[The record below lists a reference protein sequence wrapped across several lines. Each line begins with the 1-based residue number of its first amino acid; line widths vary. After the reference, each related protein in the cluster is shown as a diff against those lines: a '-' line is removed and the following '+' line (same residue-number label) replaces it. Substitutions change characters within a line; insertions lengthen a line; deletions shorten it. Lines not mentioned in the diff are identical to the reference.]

1 MPIRAEPAAPIDR
14 RWSLDGS
21 LAPLCSGRSVRRK
34 LGESRA
40 DLFPRPMHRPR
51 PNQCHGS
58 RDGPP
63 AISRPRMHYTFLL
76 DIRPSSLSSSIALV
90 GSQRRDTDDGGT
102 PTMIQTR
109 NRNPFKYE
117 PEADEY
123 HPKVCQAWFGR
134 RTNLATL
141 LPWLLSVLNAYFN
154 WVLL

>member
-1 MPIRAEPAAPIDR
+1 
-14 RWSLDGS
+14 
-21 LAPLCSGRSVRRK
+21 
-34 LGESRA
+34 
-40 DLFPRPMHRPR
+40 
-51 PNQCHGS
+51 
-58 RDGPP
+58 
-63 AISRPRMHYTFLL
+63 
-76 DIRPSSLSSSIALV
+76 
-90 GSQRRDTDDGGT
+90 
-102 PTMIQTR
+102 MIQTR